1 MFFELDWVTAT
12 IDYDSLELQDA
23 LQELAEAYDAGVR
36 SLRPMHGYEFGA
48 CLVDDE
54 DQIVCRI
61 MWGGNPRLYV
71 SSSGEDS
78 QVLASY
84 LRSLPRADVVYLSR
98 ADYFIDYD
106 APGLFDSFIEWVQDE
121 FVVAFPHVR
130 VQVAGDYLTS
140 QCKGRTVYIGS
151 RQSPLM
157 LRVYE
162 KGREQGDPE
171 SSWVR
176 FEWELK
182 PKNVSVRTSFFD
194 LAPTD
199 LVRSSAWSA
208 YVFSYLMGERLSR
221 SQVRLTGEYRPS
233 DLERSLLH
241 LKKQYG
247 QIMFDIFRLRCDGC
261 PHKFHEILIGGFDN
275 EACD

>member
-1 MFFELDWVTAT
+1 MLFELDWVTAT
-12 IDYDSLELQDA
+12 IDYDSLDLQDS
-23 LQELAEAYDAGVR
+23 LQELAEVYDAGVR
-36 SLRPMHGYEFGA
+36 SSRAMHGYEFCA

-54 DQIVCRI
+54 DQVVCRI

-71 SSSGEDS
+71 SASGEDS
-78 QVLASY
+78 RILASY
-84 LRSLPRADVVYLSR
+84 LKSLPRKDVVYVSR
-98 ADYFIDYD
+98 ADYYIDYD
-106 APGLFDSFIEWVQDE
+106 EVGVFDLFLDFVRNEFIT
-121 FVVAFPHVR
+121 AFPHLK
-130 VQVAGDYLTS
+130 VQITGDYLTN
-140 QCKGRTVYIGS
+140 QGKGRTIYVGS

-176 FEWELK
+176 FEWEIK
-182 PKNVSVRTSFFD
+182 PKNIHARTQFFA

-199 LVRSSAWSA
+199 LVTSSAWSA
-208 YVFSYLMGERLSR
+208 YIFSYLRGERFGR

-233 DLERSLLH
+233 DLDRSLLH

-261 PHKFHEILIGGFDN
+261 PYKFHELLIGGFDN